1 MIKEVWKDIKGY
13 EGLYQISSLGRV
25 KSIRNNIIKKP
36 SVLPKGYLQICL
48 NKKGKSKYIS
58 IHRLVAQVFISNPN
72 NLPCVN
78 HKDCNPQNNNISNLE
93 WISYKDNNNYKNH
106 HLKRN
111 VASAIYF
118 LKRDYPNEKEIIEQM
133 EEIKR
138 KIKNL

>member
-1 MIKEVWKDIKGY
+1 MIEEVWKDIKGY
-13 EGLYQISSLGRV
+13 EDLYQISNLGRV

-48 NKKGKSKYIS
+48 NKKGKSKYVS
-58 IHRLVAQVFISNPN
+58 IHRLVAQAFIPNQN

-78 HKDCNPQNNNISNLE
+78 HKDCNPQNNNVSNLE

-111 VASAIYF
+111 VASVIYF